1 MKHQQTVTI
10 LVLSIVLISAIT
22 TSFGIFS
29 NYGPGPYQYESI
41 RGKTVEIYGRG
52 IYQHMSADVA
62 VQGIAQD
69 YVTLFIGIPLLLTAL
84 TGYRKNSTRSH
95 FVLAGTLGY
104 FFVTFWFYS
113 AMAMYNIM
121 FLGYAALLG
130 LTFFGLVLSLT
141 DIDVSKV
148 SQYFSVKT
156 PHKLVGGFLIFN
168 SIMIALLWLSVV
180 IPPLIDG
187 TIYPDALQHYTTLI
201 VQGFDLGLLL
211 PISFVVGLL
220 LLKRKPAGYLTG
232 TTYIVFLSVL
242 MTALTAKL
250 IAMAI
255 NGVSVIPAI
264 FIIPTINIITIY
276 CAYQMI
282 RNIQIGKES

>member
-1 MKHQQTVTI
+1 MQQRQSITI
-10 LVLSIVLISAIT
+10 LVLLIVLISAIT

-29 NYGPGPYQYESI
+29 TNGPGTYQYESI

-69 YVTLFIGIPLLLTAL
+69 YVTLFIGIPLLLIAL
-84 TGYRKNSTRSH
+84 AGYRKNSIRSH

-104 FFVTFWFYS
+104 FFVTFLFYT
-113 AMAMYNIM
+113 AMGMYNLM
-121 FLGYAALLG
+121 FLGYVILLG
-130 LTFFGLVLSLT
+130 LTFFSLFLSLIEV
-141 DIDVSKV
+141 DMSKV
-148 SQYFSVKT
+148 SHYFSAKT
-156 PHKLVGGFLIFN
+156 PYKFVGGFLIFN
-168 SIMIALLWLSVV
+168 SIMIALLWLSIV

-220 LLKRKPAGYLTG
+220 LMKRSPWGYLFG
-232 TTYIVFLSVL
+232 TLYIVFLSVL

-255 NGVSVIPAI
+255 NGVSVVPAI

-276 CAYQMI
+276 CAYSII
-282 RNIQIGKES
+282 RNIQIERKS